1 MVDQTINPPDLDDLL
16 AEDRETIFSNI
27 NCVQIGRIENVNNDQ
42 TVSVQI
48 QFLRRIPG
56 GQTSRYP
63 LLVDCPYIVW
73 QGGDSFINMPIVAG
87 NYCLVL
93 FNDRNIDNWWDTG
106 NIAVPSDTRKHSLS
120 DGIAIIGLNPR
131 PQALEYDSSNIRIVG
146 PSAGGAFV
154 NINADGSIDIN
165 APAGLNIT
173 AETNVTGNTEITGML
188 TVSGLIRS
196 AVDII
201 ADYMG
206 RAIAMLTHYHFGNLG
221 RNTSIGEVSGGT
233 GLPTNAPT
241 MNADG
246 EIIDGNGTNSTE
258 HGHPYT
264 WTDGPGSGTTGNAS
278 T

>member
-27 NCVQIGRIENVNNDQ
+27 NCVQIGRIEKVNDNQ
-42 TVSVQI
+42 TVEVSI
-48 QFLRRIPG
+48 QFLRRRPG
-56 GQTSRYP
+56 GETARYP

-73 QGGDSFINMPIVAG
+73 QGGDSFINMPIAPG
-87 NYCLVL
+87 NYCLIL
-93 FNDRNIDNWWDTG
+93 FNDRNIDDWWDTG
-106 NIAVPSDTRKHSLS
+106 NVAIPNDTRKHSLS
-120 DGIAIIGLNPR
+120 DGIAIIGLNPGF
-131 PQALEYDSSNIRIVG
+131 QALSYDSSNIRIVG
-146 PSAGGAFV
+146 PSAGGAFI
-154 NINADGSIDIN
+154 NINSDGSVDIN

-173 AETNVTGNTEITGML
+173 GDTEVTGML
-188 TVSGLIRS
+188 TVSGVIRS

-221 RNTSIGEVSGGT
+221 RNTSIAEVSGGT
-233 GLPTNAPT
+233 DLPANAPT
-241 MNADG
+241 MNGSG
-246 EIIDGNGTNSTE
+246 EIIDGNGTNSTA

-264 WTDGPGSGTTGNAS
+264 WTDGPGSGTTGDA